1 MIRTGSAGLAEARRL
16 HALGVEHN
24 NAGHPLRAIRLF
36 RRALS
41 LPVLG
46 EGASGQARL
55 IAARI
60 WISLAMSESELNSLE
75 RGLSALAEAER
86 LVELAE
92 HPELSALLHL
102 QNGYIRVRAGHF
114 EAGLKHLDC
123 AVALIEHAEPAHAS
137 NILLNR
143 GSVQLYRGH
152 LAAARQDL
160 SRSAEL
166 AAEHG
171 LRVEEFKARHNLG
184 YLEFLAG
191 NLALALKIMDDAQA
205 INAEVSLAV
214 ALLDRA
220 RVLLE
225 AGLHRES
232 DDSLIEAAA
241 LFRADRL
248 YKELAEVE
256 L

>member
-36 RRALS
+36 RRALAS
-41 LPVLG
+41 PVLT
-46 EGASGQARL
+46 EGADEEARL
-55 IAARI
+55 VAARI
-60 WISLAMSESELNSLE
+60 WISVAMSESELKSPE
-75 RGLSALAEAER
+75 RGLAALAEAER
-86 LVELAE
+86 LIELAE
-92 HPELSALLHL
+92 HPQLNALLHL
-102 QNGYIRVRAGHF
+102 QKGYITVRAGHF
-114 EAGLKHLDC
+114 EAGLAHLDS

-143 GSVQLYRGH
+143 GSLQMYRGQ

-171 LRVEEFKARHNLG
+171 LLVEEFKAKHNLG

-191 NLALALKIMDDAQA
+191 NLALALKTMDDAQA
-205 INAEVSLAV
+205 NNAKVSLAV
-214 ALLDRA
+214 SLLDRA

-225 AGLHRES
+225 VGLHRES
-232 DDSLIEAAA
+232 DDALIEAAA
-241 LFRADRL
+241 IFRADGL
-248 YKELAEVE
+248 YK
-256 L
+256 